1 LQADPGRA
9 GVSYDKEFI
18 VCSLDLLSGLAEGL
32 GSSIESLVSRS
43 DLFDL
48 LLLCCA
54 DEAPDIRQSAL
65 ALLGDLAKACA
76 VHLQPRLADFLNL
89 AAKQLGHEAKENV
102 SVANNA
108 CWAIGEVAVKVLLSD
123 LTCIFALSKVVS
135 ICAAC
140 HFVHSFCQPKLL
152 LLHFGANLLLTSAL
166 QVKQDIAPIVVNV
179 ISCLVPILSN
189 TEVCSRV

>member
-1 LQADPGRA
+1 LIVLQ
-9 GVSYDKEFI
+9 
-18 VCSLDLLSGLAEGL
+18 
-32 GSSIESLVSRS
+32 VSRS

-54 DEAPDIRQSAL
+54 DEAPDVRQSAL

-89 AAKQLGHEAKENV
+89 AAKQLQGHEAKENV

-108 CWAIGEVAVKVLLSD
+108 CWAIGEVAVKV
-123 LTCIFALSKVVS
+123 
-135 ICAAC
+135 
-140 HFVHSFCQPKLL
+140 
-152 LLHFGANLLLTSAL
+152 
-166 QVKQDIAPIVVNV
+166 KQDISPIVMNV

-189 TEVCSRV
+189 SEGLNKSLLENSAITLGRLGWVCPELVAPHMDHFMQPWCYALRMIRDDVEKEDAFRGLCAMVNSSFPLSLLHI

>member
-1 LQADPGRA
+1 LREIICGAQ
-9 GVSYDKEFI
+9 
-18 VCSLDLLSGLAEGL
+18 
-32 GSSIESLVSRS
+32 
-43 DLFDL
+43 
-48 LLLCCA
+48 
-54 DEAPDIRQSAL
+54 Q
-65 ALLGDLAKACA
+65 
-76 VHLQPRLADFLNL
+76 
-89 AAKQLGHEAKENV
+89 GHEAKENV

-140 HFVHSFCQPKLL
+140 HFVHSFCQPELL